1 MRYLFAA
8 LAGIGLTACQPADQS
23 NNQTESAD
31 PAPALTVFTGG
42 TIYTGVDGQTAEA
55 VTIDE
60 TGRIVAVSPPGS
72 QDWSADE
79 VTLIDLGGAVMFPGF
94 VDGHAHLLGIG
105 ERELT
110 LNLEGTASVAELVE
124 RIGAEVQGLPA
135 GQVVYGRGWIE
146 TGWPEGR
153 MPLASDLDAVSP
165 DNPVILTRADGH
177 ALVANSAA
185 FAAAGITDDTP
196 DVDGGKIERD
206 ADGVATGILID
217 NSMGQVLELVST
229 PTAEDIT
236 RAYVVGSS
244 AYAARGWTGVH
255 NMSVNPRDAATLER
269 LDLEGRMPLRLHNA
283 YDREGFEIAANR
295 AHETDTITNRS
306 VKLYMDGALGSRG
319 ALLIEPYS
327 DRPNTSGLS
336 LMEPDVLSG
345 LMARAEDSDVQLAI
359 HAIGDLANRRILDE
373 FDRLKSLSE
382 IVSPAG
388 SEPQD
393 YSDNRWRIEHTQ
405 ILHPDDIARVGQL
418 GLIASMQPSHAIG
431 DLKFAPDR
439 LGQNRLYGA
448 YAWQSLLDTGA
459 VVLGGSDAPVEVG
472 TPQIEFYAAVAR
484 KDLEGFSNEDWYAEE
499 ALSREQALAL
509 FTTAPAYGAFMEDEL
524 GTIEVGKLADFSV
537 FDRDLMTI
545 PEAEIL
551 QAKSV
556 MTVVHGEIVYSAAE

>member
-1 MRYLFAA
+1 MRYLIAA

-23 NNQTESAD
+23 NSESQASA
-31 PAPALTVFTGG
+31 PAPELTVFTGG
-42 TIYTGVDGQTAEA
+42 MIYTGLGDQTADA
-55 VTIDE
+55 VTIDD

-72 QDWSADE
+72 MDWSEDE

-105 ERELT
+105 ERALT
-110 LNLEGTASVAELVE
+110 LNLEGTASIGELVT
-124 RIGAEVQGLPA
+124 RIESEVQGRPA
-135 GQVVYGRGWIE
+135 GQVVFGRGWIE
-146 TGWPEGR
+146 TGWPEAR
-153 MPLASDLDAVSP
+153 MPSASDLDAVSP

-177 ALVANSAA
+177 ALVANTAA
-185 FAAAGITDDTP
+185 LVAAGITDETP
-196 DVDGGKIERD
+196 DVPGGKIERD
-206 ADGVATGILID
+206 ADGKATGMLID
-217 NSMGQVLELVST
+217 NAMGQAYALVSEPT
-229 PTAEDIT
+229 PEDIT
-236 RAYVVGSS
+236 RAFVVGSS

-255 NMSVNPRDAATLER
+255 NMSVNPRDAATMER

-336 LMEPDVLSG
+336 LMEPDLLAE
-345 LMARAEDSDVQLAI
+345 LMDRAANEDVQLAI

-373 FDRLKSLSE
+373 YNTGGF
-382 IVSPAG
+382 PA
-388 SEPQD
+388 D
-393 YSDNRWRIEHTQ
+393 LRWRIEHTQ
-405 ILHPDDIARVGQL
+405 ILHPDDITRVAEL

-439 LGQNRLYGA
+439 LGPNRLYGA
-448 YAWQSLLDTGA
+448 YAWQTLLDTGA
-459 VVLGGSDAPVEVG
+459 VVLGGSDAPVEIG

-484 KDLEGFSNEDWYAEE
+484 KDLQGFSNEDWYAEE
-499 ALSREQALAL
+499 ALSREQALSL
-509 FTTAPAYGAFMEDEL
+509 FTTAPAFGAFMENEL
-524 GTIEVGKLADFSV
+524 GTIEVGKLADFTV

-551 QAKSV
+551 QAQTV